1 MADHLLLVGM
11 MGAGKTTVG
20 RLVARRLGRPFRDS
34 DEEVLARTGRTI
46 PEIFHLYGEAAFRAE
61 ERMVLASALCAG
73 VPSVIAVAGGAV
85 LDPDSRR
92 RIRRSGATI
101 WLRARPLTLAKRV
114 GPGLGRPLLEH
125 DPLGTLAKLD
135 AARRPVYRELADA
148 VVDVD
153 GSRPLQATDRVVRLA
168 RTILD
173 ASRRTAA

>member
-1 MADHLLLVGM
+1 VLLVGM

-46 PEIFHLYGEAAFRAE
+46 PEIFQLYGEPAFRAQE
-61 ERMVLASALCAG
+61 KMVLASALSSG

-92 RIRRSGATI
+92 RIRRGGATI
-101 WLRARPLTLAKRV
+101 WLRAAPRTLARRV
-114 GPGLGRPLLEH
+114 GGGAGRPLLER
-125 DPLGTLAKLD
+125 DPAGTLAKLD
-135 AARRPVYRELADA
+135 AARRPVYQALADG

-153 GSRPLQATDRVVRLA
+153 ATRPHEATDRVVHLV

-173 ASRRTAA
+173 DRCRAAS